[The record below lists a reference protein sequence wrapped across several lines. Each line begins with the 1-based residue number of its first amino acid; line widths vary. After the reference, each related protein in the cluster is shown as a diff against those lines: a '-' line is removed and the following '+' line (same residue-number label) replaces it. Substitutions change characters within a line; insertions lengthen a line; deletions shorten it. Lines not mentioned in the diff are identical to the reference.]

1 MSNKLRYLH
10 PVASYSS
17 PLCLRLAIYHFKS
30 ELQLNFLKLSIPL
43 SATAF
48 KFATSNSV
56 RFRYVR
62 QLSSLLRPTAFDS
75 VTCDSFQ
82 VRYVQQLSI
91 PLRTTAFKF
100 ATPNSFR
107 FCYTRQLSS
116 LLRPTAFDSVTCD
129 SFQVR
134 SVQQLSIL
142 LRATA
147 FKFYQC
153 MNHSLIISV
162 SIQDRLLC
170 LDTRSVTL
178 PRHKIGCSFYILS
191 QLDMHIQFILLM
203 TL

>member
-43 SATAF
+43 SATASSSRRPTAF
-48 KFATSNSV
+48 DSVTSNSFQ
-56 RFRYVR
+56 FRYVR
-62 QLSSLLRPTAFDS
+62 QLSSPLRATAFKS

-82 VRYVQQLSI
+82 VRDVQQLSI
-91 PLRTTAFKF
+91 PLRTTAFKS

-116 LLRPTAFDSVTCD
+116 SLRPTPFDSVTCD
-129 SFQVR
+129 SFQVL
-134 SVQQLSIL
+134 SVYEPLPNY
-142 LRATA
+142 
-147 FKFYQC
+147 FCF
-153 MNHSLIISV
+153 N
-162 SIQDRLLC
+162 
-170 LDTRSVTL
+170 TRSVTL

>member
-43 SATAF
+43 SATASSSRRPTAFDSVTSNSFQFRYVRQLSSPLRATAF
-48 KFATSNSV
+48 KFATSNSF

-62 QLSSLLRPTAFDS
+62 QLSSPLRPTAFDS
-75 VTCDSFQ
+75 VTRDSFQ

-91 PLRTTAFKF
+91 
-100 ATPNSFR
+100 
-107 FCYTRQLSS
+107 
-116 LLRPTAFDSVTCD
+116 LLH
-129 SFQVR
+129 
-134 SVQQLSIL
+134 
-142 LRATA
+142 ATA

-170 LDTRSVTL
+170 LDTRSVVLFISSRSLTCIFNL
-178 PRHKIGCSFYILS
+178 FY
-191 QLDMHIQFILLM
+191 
-203 TL
+203 

>member
-1 MSNKLRYLH
+1 MSNKLRYLR

-17 PLCLRLAIYHFKS
+17 LLCLRLAIYHFKS

-43 SATAF
+43 RATAF
-48 KFATSNSV
+48 KFATSNSF

-62 QLSSLLRPTAFDS
+62 QLPSLLRPTAFDS

-91 PLRTTAFKF
+91 PLRATAFKF
-100 ATPNSFR
+100 ATSNSFR
-107 FCYTRQLSS
+107 FRYVRQLSS
-116 LLRPTAFDSVTCD
+116 SLRPTAFDSVTCD

-134 SVQQLSIL
+134 YVQQLSIP

-162 SIQDRLLC
+162 SIKDRLFC
-170 LDTRSVTL
+170 LDTRSVVLFISSRSLT
-178 PRHKIGCSFYILS
+178 
-191 QLDMHIQFILLM
+191 MHIQFILLM